1 MLAAREPIPL
11 ARGALLIAQEEYP
24 ELEVDKYLDK
34 LAALAREAEV
44 VVKMGNDT
52 IEKIQLLSHFLFEQK
67 GFAGNR
73 DEYSDPRN
81 SFLNEVIDRRR
92 GIPITLSVIYL
103 EVGKRLGL
111 NLYGVGFPTHFLV
124 KAVDERG
131 ELIIDPFYD
140 GAILTLE
147 EIRARL
153 TQVYGQPVEVS
164 PAHLKPIGTRHI
176 LVRMLR
182 NLKAVYL
189 QGGDSTRALSALD
202 RILLL
207 DPRSL
212 EELMERGAL
221 YESLNVSRPRST
233 TFKVF
238 CRKRPGIPPRRPR
251 ARPCC
256 GCRAKSI
263 VSTDSLITWQKFL
276 TKPTS
281 SRRAA
286 PESPIWSCAAS
297 SKMRVDAISSTSPRC
312 VRSSHRSRPN
322 ATRRAA
328 SRKTLS
334 RTSTST

>member
-1 MLAAREPIPL
+1 MPDVADIRRNFAMLAAREPIPL
-11 ARGALLIAQEEYP
+11 ARGALLIAQEQYP
-24 ELEVDKYLDK
+24 DLELDRYLDK
-34 LAALAREAEV
+34 IAALAREAEM

-67 GFAGNR
+67 GFEGNR
-73 DEYSDPRN
+73 EEFSDPRN

-92 GIPITLSVIYL
+92 GIPITLSVIYI
-103 EVGKRLGL
+103 EVGRRLGL

-164 PAHLKPIGTRHI
+164 PAHLKPIGARHI

-182 NLKAVYL
+182 NLKAIYL
-189 QGGDSTRALSALD
+189 KSADSTRALSALD

-212 EELMERGAL
+212 EELMERGTL
-221 YESLNVSRPRST
+221 YESLEC
-233 TFKVF
+233 FKAALDDF
-238 CRKRPGIPPRRPR
+238 Q
-251 ARPCC
+251 
-256 GCRAKSI
+256 S
-263 VSTDSLITWQKFL
+263 FL
-276 TKPTS
+276 S
-281 SRRAA
+281 QA
-286 PESPIWSCAAS
+286 PEHTAS
-297 SKMRVDAISSTSPRC
+297 ETAREAVLR
-312 VRSSHRSRPN
+312 
-322 ATRRAA
+322 
-328 SRKTLS
+328 LS
-334 RTSTST
+334 RQVDRIN

>member
-1 MLAAREPIPL
+1 MPDIADIRRDFATLVAREPIPL

-24 ELEVDKYLDK
+24 ALEIDPYLDK
-34 LAALAREAEV
+34 LAALAREAEM

-67 GFAGNR
+67 GFEGNR
-73 DEYSDPRN
+73 EEYADPRN

-103 EVGKRLGL
+103 EVGNRLGL
-111 NLYGVGFPTHFLV
+111 NLFGVGFPTHFLV

-131 ELIIDPFYD
+131 ELIIDPFDD

-189 QGGDSTRALSALD
+189 NGSDSTRALSALD

-221 YESLNVSRPRST
+221 YENLEC
-233 TFKVF
+233 FKAALDDF
-238 CRKRPGIPPRRPR
+238 Q
-251 ARPCC
+251 
-256 GCRAKSI
+256 S
-263 VSTDSLITWQKFL
+263 FL
-276 TKPTS
+276 S
-281 SRRAA
+281 QA
-286 PESPIWSCAAS
+286 PEHSGAETA
-297 SKMRVDAISSTSPRC
+297 REAVLRLARQVDRI
-312 VRSSHRSRPN
+312 N
-322 ATRRAA
+322 
-328 SRKTLS
+328 
-334 RTSTST
+334 

>member
-1 MLAAREPIPL
+1 M
-11 ARGALLIAQEEYP
+11 
-24 ELEVDKYLDK
+24 
-34 LAALAREAEV
+34 

-67 GFAGNR
+67 GFEGNR
-73 DEYSDPRN
+73 EEYADPRN
-81 SFLNEVIDRRR
+81 SFLNQVIDRRR
-92 GIPITLSVIYL
+92 GIPITLSLIYL
-103 EVGKRLGL
+103 EVGRRLGL

-164 PAHLKPIGTRHI
+164 PAHLKPVGARHI

-189 QGGDSTRALSALD
+189 KGGDSTRALSALD

-221 YESLNVSRPRST
+221 YESLEC
-233 TFKVF
+233 FKAALDDF
-238 CRKRPGIPPRRPR
+238 Q
-251 ARPCC
+251 
-256 GCRAKSI
+256 S
-263 VSTDSLITWQKFL
+263 FL
-276 TKPTS
+276 S
-281 SRRAA
+281 QA
-286 PESPIWSCAAS
+286 PEHTAS
-297 SKMRVDAISSTSPRC
+297 ETAREAVLR
-312 VRSSHRSRPN
+312 
-322 ATRRAA
+322 
-328 SRKTLS
+328 LS
-334 RTSTST
+334 RQVDRIN